1 MNIAF
6 VPVRCNS
13 KSIKLKNIKLF
24 CGKPLVYWSL
34 KALQSS
40 KNIDVIYVATDCEE
54 IISVVKDFNFSK
66 VKIYHREKINASD
79 TASTESVMIEFIE
92 KNDFKKD
99 DLFILVQAT
108 SPLTKSEDFDKAYL
122 KFKSDKAD
130 SLLTCVRNKRFF
142 WDNNFSPVNYD
153 FSIRPRRQDF
163 EGILMENGAFYFN
176 RISNILKCNN
186 RIGGKISIYEMEE
199 YTGIE
204 IDEEDDWF
212 IAERLMYKYVLNSS
226 YNPKIKLFLSD
237 VDGTL
242 TDAGMYYGQNGEEL
256 KKFNT
261 HDGKGFELLRNAN
274 IKTGLITSEKT
285 KIVSNRAKKL
295 KVDYL
300 YQGVEHKEKL
310 DVVKEICKIENIS
323 LDNVAYIGDDINC
336 LELLKN
342 VGLAACPSNA
352 MPELIENQEII
363 KMSKEGGKGVVREF
377 INQIL
382 KV

>member
-13 KSIKLKNIKLF
+13 KSIKFKNIKLF

-34 KALQSS
+34 KALQLS
-40 KNIDVIYVATDCEE
+40 KIIDVIYLATDCEE
-54 IISVVKDFNFSK
+54 IISVVRSFNFTK
-66 VKIYHREKINASD
+66 VKIYYREKINASD
-79 TASTESVMIEFIE
+79 TASSESVMIEFIN
-92 KNDFKKD
+92 KNDFNKD
-99 DLFILVQAT
+99 DLFVLVQAT
-108 SPLTKSEDFDKAYL
+108 SPFTKSEDFDKAYL
-122 KFKSDKAD
+122 KFKSDKAN
-130 SLLTCVRNKRFF
+130 SLLTCVRNKNFF

-153 FSIRPRRQDF
+153 FNNRPRRQDF
-163 EGILMENGAFYFN
+163 DGILMENGAFYIN
-176 RISNILKCNN
+176 RISNILKYNN
-186 RIGGKISIYEMEE
+186 RIGGKISIYEMDE
-199 YTGIE
+199 YTGLE

-212 IAERLMYKYVLNSS
+212 IAERLMHKYILNSADR
-226 YNPKIKLFLSD
+226 PIIKLFLSD

-274 IKTGLITSEKT
+274 IKTGLITSENT

-300 YQGVEHKEKL
+300 YQGVEHKAKL

-323 LDNVAYIGDDINC
+323 LDNVAYIGDDVNC

-342 VGLAACPSNA
+342 VGFAACPSNA
-352 MPELIENQEII
+352 MPEVKENIDII

-382 KV
+382 NL